1 MELLGEREPFRS
13 RRRRIQELLQTTI
26 QTMSDDQVPPPLPL
40 HLHTIDSLLREIV
53 SGRPVL
59 LGKDDE
65 TFAINDE
72 ATRAILG
79 WFFEDRNRWSGNA
92 NDQDAWAMVEASKS
106 TPTL

>member
-1 MELLGEREPFRS
+1 M
-13 RRRRIQELLQTTI
+13 
-26 QTMSDDQVPPPLPL
+26 PPPLPL